1 MHPTLEKILT
11 KENKILVDNVW
22 LSQNNLNRSDL
33 YSLGS
38 KYYVTYPSSCWV
50 DCLLNDVDYEVF
62 VDYNTNVDILL
73 EDSLEGYDKTTEICN
88 LLLK

>member
-1 MHPTLEKILT
+1 
-11 KENKILVDNVW
+11 
-22 LSQNNLNRSDL
+22 
-33 YSLGS
+33 
-38 KYYVTYPSSCWV
+38 VTYPSSCWV